1 MRDGN
6 QKYDDYKVE
15 SVACTTVGTAQYVNS
30 RKISRKVR
38 RPQ

>member
-15 SVACTTVGTAQYVNS
+15 SVACPYYRLDDEYKIA
-30 RKISRKVR
+30 RK
-38 RPQ
+38 Q